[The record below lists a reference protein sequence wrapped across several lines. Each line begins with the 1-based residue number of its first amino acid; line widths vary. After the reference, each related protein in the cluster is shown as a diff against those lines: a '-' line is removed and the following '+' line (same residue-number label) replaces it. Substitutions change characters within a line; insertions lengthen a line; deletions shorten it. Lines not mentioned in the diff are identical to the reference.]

1 MKAFL
6 MHADRDF
13 DLKAP
18 LPWNAEAL
26 VQDLELDTLFH
37 AMADGDEFLHEVA
50 RVALLT
56 GGENDVDTMRYRQ
69 AALQDCLRNP
79 QAVRQIYGS
88 VVGTITGRRT
98 RDGLMWLG
106 NYPGAILS
114 RSVELLEVQVAGL
127 RELRHLCEA
136 NAGRFRSPAFSTL
149 FDMLQREL
157 TDEYLQTVEGHL
169 KELKFRDGVLVSAEL
184 GKGLK
189 AKDYVLR
196 NALAEHRNWLQRLF
210 GPKQEAYTFNLHPRD
225 EAGARALS
233 ELRDRGINI
242 AANAV
247 AQSAEHILSFLTMLR
262 TELAFYVGCLN
273 AHGHLE
279 AKQEPTAMPDP
290 SRPED
295 RLYRFEGLY
304 DVCLSLRTEKRVVG
318 NDLAADGTLLVIV
331 TGANT
336 GGKSTFLRS
345 VGLAQMMMQAGMFVP
360 AKSLAANACNA
371 IVTHFKREEDTAMNS
386 GKFDEELSRMD
397 EIVDHLTPNSVVL
410 FNESFAATNERE
422 GSEIAG
428 MLVDSLLRHRIKSL
442 FVTHLYEFAHGFV
455 GHDPQQIA
463 FLRAERR
470 EDGTRTFRIISG
482 EPLRTSFGEDLYGR
496 FFPGEPLEND
506 KDAA

>member
-6 MHADRDF
+6 MHPLSDF

-18 LPWNAEAL
+18 SPWNAEAL
-26 VQDLELDTLFH
+26 VQDLELDTLFD
-37 AMADGDEFLHEVA
+37 AMADEDEFLREVA
-50 RVALLT
+50 RAALLT
-56 GGENDVDTMRYRQ
+56 GGGNDVDTIRYRQ

-88 VVGTITGRRT
+88 VVRTIKGRQSRG
-98 RDGLMWLG
+98 GLMWLG

-114 RSVELLEVQVAGL
+114 RSVELLEAQVAGL
-127 RELRHLCEA
+127 RELRHLSEA
-136 NAGRFRSPAFSTL
+136 NAGRFNSPAFSTL
-149 FDMLQREL
+149 FEMLQREL

-169 KELKFRDGVLVSAEL
+169 KELKFRDGVLVSAEF
-184 GKGLK
+184 GEGLK

-273 AHGHLE
+273 VHDHLE
-279 AKQEPTAMPDP
+279 AKNEPAAMPDP
-290 SRPED
+290 SKPED

-345 VGLAQMMMQAGMFVP
+345 VGLAQVMMQAGMFVP
-360 AKSLAANACNA
+360 ATSFSANICDAV
-371 IVTHFKREEDTAMNS
+371 VTHFKREEDTGMNS

-397 EIVDHLTPNSVVL
+397 ENVGHLTPNSLML

-428 MLVDSLLRHRIKSL
+428 MIVESLLRHRIKSL
-442 FVTHLYEFAHGFV
+442 FVTHLYEFAHSFV
-455 GHDPQQIA
+455 GSDPKRIA
-463 FLRAERR
+463 FLRAERS
-470 EDGTRTFRIISG
+470 EDGTRTFRIIRG

-496 FFPGEPLEND
+496 FFPGEPMEED
-506 KDAA
+506 RDVA

>member
-6 MHADRDF
+6 MNADRDF

-18 LPWNAEAL
+18 LPWNSEAL
-26 VQDLELDTLFH
+26 VQDLELDTLFD
-37 AMADGDEFLHEVA
+37 AMAEGDEFLRGVA

-56 GGENDVDTMRYRQ
+56 GGGNDLDTIRYRQ
-69 AALQDCLRNP
+69 AALQDCLQNP
-79 QAVRQIYGS
+79 QEVRQIYGS
-88 VVGTITGRRT
+88 VVSTIKGRQSRG
-98 RDGLMWLG
+98 GLMWLG
-106 NYPGAILS
+106 NYPAAILS
-114 RSVELLEVQVAGL
+114 RSVELLEAQVAGL
-127 RELRHLCEA
+127 RELRHLSEV
-136 NAGRFRSPAFSTL
+136 NAGRFRSPAFTTL
-149 FDMLQREL
+149 FEMLQREL
-157 TDEYLQTVEGHL
+157 TDDYLHTVEGHL
-169 KELKFRDGVLVSAEL
+169 KELKFRDGVLVSAAF

-189 AKDYVLR
+189 AKEYVLR

-247 AQSAEHILSFLTMLR
+247 AQSAEHILGFLTMLR

-273 AHGHLE
+273 AHGRLQ

-290 SRPED
+290 SKAQD

-304 DVCLSLRTEKRVVG
+304 DVCLALRTEKRVVG
-318 NDLAADGTLLVIV
+318 NDLDADGKLLVIV

-345 VGLAQMMMQAGMFVP
+345 VGLAQVMMQAGIFAP
-360 AKSLAANACNA
+360 ARSFAANICDAV
-371 IVTHFKREEDTAMNS
+371 VTHFKREEDTAMNS

-397 EIVDHLTPNSVVL
+397 EIVDHLTPNSLVL

-428 MLVDSLLRHRIKSL
+428 MIVDSLLGHGIKSL
-442 FVTHLYEFAHGFV
+442 YVTHLYEFAHGLV
-455 GHDPQQIA
+455 GRDREHIV

-470 EDGTRTFRIISG
+470 EDGTRTFRIVAG

-496 FFPGEPLEND
+496 FFPGEPLD
-506 KDAA
+506 DDQAAA

>member
-6 MHADRDF
+6 MNADRDF

-18 LPWNAEAL
+18 LPWNSEAL
-26 VQDLELDTLFH
+26 VQDLELDTLFD

-136 NAGRFRSPAFSTL
+136 NAGRFRSPAFTTL
-149 FDMLQREL
+149 FEMLQREL
-157 TDEYLQTVEGHL
+157 TDDYLHTVEGHL
-169 KELKFRDGVLVSAEL
+169 KELKFRDGVLVSAAF

-189 AKDYVLR
+189 AKEYVLR

-247 AQSAEHILSFLTMLR
+247 KTTSAMTRGFISWM
-262 TELAFYVGCLN
+262 
-273 AHGHLE
+273 
-279 AKQEPTAMPDP
+279 KSPTLG
-290 SRPED
+290 SI
-295 RLYRFEGLY
+295 
-304 DVCLSLRTEKRVVG
+304 T
-318 NDLAADGTLLVIV
+318 
-331 TGANT
+331 
-336 GGKSTFLRS
+336 KS
-345 VGLAQMMMQAGMFVP
+345 A
-360 AKSLAANACNA
+360 
-371 IVTHFKREEDTAMNS
+371 
-386 GKFDEELSRMD
+386 
-397 EIVDHLTPNSVVL
+397 
-410 FNESFAATNERE
+410 
-422 GSEIAG
+422 
-428 MLVDSLLRHRIKSL
+428 
-442 FVTHLYEFAHGFV
+442 
-455 GHDPQQIA
+455 
-463 FLRAERR
+463 
-470 EDGTRTFRIISG
+470 
-482 EPLRTSFGEDLYGR
+482 
-496 FFPGEPLEND
+496 
-506 KDAA
+506 

>member
-6 MHADRDF
+6 MHACRDF

-26 VQDLELDTLFH
+26 VQDLELDTLFD
-37 AMADGDEFLHEVA
+37 AMADEDEFLREVA

-56 GGENDVDTMRYRQ
+56 GGANDIDTIRYRQ

-79 QAVRQIYGS
+79 QATRQIYES
-88 VVGTITGRRT
+88 VVGTIKGRRS
-98 RDGLMWLG
+98 RGGLMWLG

-114 RSVELLEVQVAGL
+114 RSIELLEAQVAGL
-127 RELRHLCEA
+127 RELRHLGEA

-149 FDMLQREL
+149 FEMLQREL
-157 TDEYLQTVEGHL
+157 ADDYLHIVEGHL
-169 KELKFRDGVLVSAEL
+169 KELKFRDGVLVSAEF

-196 NALAEHRNWLQRLF
+196 NALAEHRNWFQRLF

-279 AKQEPTAMPDP
+279 AKREPTVMPDP
-290 SRPED
+290 AKAED

-318 NDLAADGTLLVIV
+318 NDLAADGKLLVII

-345 VGLAQMMMQAGMFVP
+345 VGLAQVMMQAGMFVP
-360 AKSLAANACNA
+360 ATSFAANICDAV
-371 IVTHFKREEDTAMNS
+371 VTHFKREEDTAMNS
-386 GKFDEELSRMD
+386 GKFDEELKRMD
-397 EIVDHLTPNSVVL
+397 EIVGHLTPDSLVL

-428 MLVDSLLRHRIKSL
+428 MIVESLLRHRIKSL
-442 FVTHLYEFAHGFV
+442 YVTHLYEFAHGFV
-455 GHDPQQIA
+455 GRDAQRIA

-470 EDGTRTFRIISG
+470 EDGTRTFRIVPG
-482 EPLRTSFGEDLYGR
+482 EPLRTSFGEDLYSR
-496 FFPGEPLEND
+496 FFPGEPPED